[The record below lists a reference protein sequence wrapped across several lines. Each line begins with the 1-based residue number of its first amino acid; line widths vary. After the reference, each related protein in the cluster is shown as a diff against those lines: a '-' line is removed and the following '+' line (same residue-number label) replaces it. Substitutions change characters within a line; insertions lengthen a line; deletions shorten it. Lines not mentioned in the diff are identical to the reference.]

1 MSETT
6 TETVRATAGVRAGEA
21 EVRVALPT
29 LRDTAGVQ
37 ASVSTHWYEAVHE
50 QAGVRA
56 NAAGTALHLLR
67 DAAGVR
73 ARTEP
78 RAWIT
83 RVVRDRAG
91 VTGRGSGLAVYIGG
105 IEEKGGARVGVS
117 EIRLQA
123 TYRDS
128 AGGRATAH
136 ATSTARVDVQDR
148 VGVSPRLWS
157 LDRAFAHDVAGVQA
171 TGWPASDPA
180 AFARAAAG
188 VRSAT
193 YPHTSG
199 RPVIRVVAGARSR
212 AIPAANTWAMV
223 RDRAFVHATA
233 YPRRQQEK
241 VTLDKLPLD
250 ADVPLSDT
258 DAWTADLRSWGMSR
272 YVRLPVTEMA
282 GTRFGLA
289 PDGVYTTDGAAEFS
303 YIETGRTD
311 LSLPEEPIKQLKR
324 LNYVYTYSVHERP
337 LRVRV
342 TADHRGRQAQ
352 YVYQQDSH
360 NSEATRAVRCAVGR
374 GFATNYLQLRVG
386 GPAFDLAQLEV
397 EITPTGRRI

>member
-1 MSETT
+1 MSA
-6 TETVRATAGVRAGEA
+6 TV
-21 EVRVALPT
+21 
-29 LRDTAGVQ
+29 RDTAGVTARIATTNLQ
-37 ASVSTHWYEAVHE
+37 LPLRRQQVGVTAAVHPGWRE
-50 QAGVRA
+50 IVRD
-56 NAAGTALHLLR
+56 TLQVR
-67 DAAGVR
+67 DAAAYRSLVRVTATGGVTD
-73 ARTEP
+73 AVTP
-78 RAWIT
+78 RATIRT
-83 RVVRDRAG
+83 AVRDRLGVQDRAAG
-91 VTGRGSGLAVYIGG
+91 LEATVTGV
-105 IEEKGGARVGVS
+105 EEKLGARVGVS

-148 VGVSPRLWS
+148 VGVSSRLWS

-171 TGWPASDPA
+171 TWWPASDPA

-212 AIPAANTWAMV
+212 AIPAADTWAMV

-289 PDGVYTTDGAAEFS
+289 PDGVYTTDSAAEFS

-311 LSLPEEPIKQLKR
+311 LSLPDEPIKQLKR

-342 TADHRGRQAQ
+342 TADYRGRQAQ
-352 YVYQQDSH
+352 RVYQQDSH
-360 NSEATRAVRCAVGR
+360 NSEATRAVRCAIGR